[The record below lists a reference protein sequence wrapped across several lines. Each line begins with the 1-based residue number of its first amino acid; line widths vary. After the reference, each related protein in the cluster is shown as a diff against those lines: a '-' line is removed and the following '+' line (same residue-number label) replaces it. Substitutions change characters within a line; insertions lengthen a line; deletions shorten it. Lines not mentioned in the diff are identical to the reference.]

1 MAHQSDNKTCQ
12 TLLKEYRSKPSTVS
26 YKEKIV
32 FFQGMGEKDVYNIT
46 APFEDQGE
54 LVIAGRVESRDSE
67 HSQIMFFFV
76 QRGGQW
82 AVREDAPVLQ
92 LQDRSLRGFKAN

>member
-32 FFQGMGEKDVYNIT
+32 FFKAWVKKDVYNIT

-67 HSQIMFFFV
+67 HSQIMFFSYSAA
-76 QRGGQW
+76 GNGQ
-82 AVREDAPVLQ
+82 
-92 LQDRSLRGFKAN
+92 